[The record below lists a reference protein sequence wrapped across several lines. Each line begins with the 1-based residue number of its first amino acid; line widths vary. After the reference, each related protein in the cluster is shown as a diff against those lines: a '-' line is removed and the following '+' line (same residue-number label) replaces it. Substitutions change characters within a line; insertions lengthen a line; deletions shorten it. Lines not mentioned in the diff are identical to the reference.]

1 MKLVIV
7 LLTHID
13 NLPPARNLLLSLTR
27 LDVQV
32 SLITMYSAALPREIK
47 AANNFNII
55 DLQSKES
62 TNRIQ
67 ALGKRVLRR
76 KKLRKVIKTITRKE
90 DVIWTITDYDAM
102 ETGSLLLNYRHVMQ
116 LSLIHISEPTRRS

>member
-27 LDVQV
+27 VDVQV

-47 AANNFNII
+47 AA
-55 DLQSKES
+55 DTSSLPQVPQSY
-62 TNRIQ
+62 
-67 ALGKRVLRR
+67 GH
-76 KKLRKVIKTITRKE
+76 
-90 DVIWTITDYDAM
+90 W
-102 ETGSLLLNYRHVMQ
+102 
-116 LSLIHISEPTRRS
+116 